1 MYFVY
6 ILTNRW
12 KTVLYTGMTDSVEG
26 RVADHKDRRFEGF
39 TKKYNCTQLVYFER
53 YEDVDS
59 ALRRE
64 KQIKGWTHAKKSAL
78 IATINPDWNDLA
90 AQGILRFAQD

>member
-39 TKKYNCTQLVYFER
+39 TKKYNCTQLVYFEVI
-53 YEDVDS
+53 EDADS

-64 KQIKGWTHAKKSAL
+64 KQIIRMDACEEERADRHSQSGME
-78 IATINPDWNDLA
+78 
-90 AQGILRFAQD
+90 